1 MKFPFYRM
9 RLKQI
14 HGVAVENLPTADGQN
29 FDPAKFELLLN
40 HRKMELQGNQS
51 LMPFLGG
58 FNPAALGLGLAARDG
73 ADVAGLDLR
82 FKTIDDDLEEEISDT
97 ASDRKDGDD
106 EKNEEQ
112 KSPNPRSRR
121 KPAAPQWVNP
131 EWEEGSGKFL
141 EINKTQILIFN
152 SDIFQVVHKI
162 IQTQGKNQLMEFVSE
177 TLQLLVKKTLLL
189 QKKHQKT

>member
-1 MKFPFYRM
+1 M